1 MDAKARGAA
10 PELTRVAF
18 RTEARPTVRK
28 TRRSRVCAR
37 RAASGRNVGA
47 YIVRVMTAHASCPP
61 RRTSLRAPSRAFTI
75 VELLV
80 VVGIIAILVSLTS
93 VALSQAGGSAR
104 QARALSGLKQVG
116 TAWLQYSNQNDD
128 RTMIG
133 YADPGVQQYFKM
145 KTKDRAGNTVAAA
158 DAAYYPHRLLPFLG
172 YDRSLMYDY
181 IAEYEDITNIPDN
194 VIAQNPAWG
203 YNAFYLGGWWEM
215 QGNQPT
221 MRYGQTAGVV
231 CRSVAQI
238 ERPTE
243 MIVFSASTAAE
254 PGLYKAPDELRL
266 GSSWVCPHIVGQE
279 LIWRSTD
286 GGNYGT
292 IDASGGQPGTVLG
305 TLASLYSSSNRPSVQ
320 TVQGG
325 GAALEVIVAQSVPHR
340 RIKNFVQTVRA
351 DLSTALQGLGDLMNQ
366 GRWINAAGRS
376 SDPINYTHN

>member
-1 MDAKARGAA
+1 MIDSA
-10 PELTRVAF
+10 
-18 RTEARPTVRK
+18 
-28 TRRSRVCAR
+28 SRLPC
-37 RAASGRNVGA
+37 
-47 YIVRVMTAHASCPP
+47 
-61 RRTSLRAPSRAFTI
+61 RTSPRASARAFTI

-80 VVGIIAILVSLTS
+80 VIGIIAILVSLTS

-104 QARALSGLKQVG
+104 QARALSNLKQVG
-116 TAWLQYSNQNDD
+116 TAWMQYANQNED
-128 RTMIG
+128 RVMVG

-145 KTKDRAGNTVAAA
+145 RTKGLAGNTIAAD

-181 IAEYEDITNIPDN
+181 IAEYEDVTSIPDS

-231 CRSVAQI
+231 CRSIAQI
-238 ERPTE
+238 ERTTE

-254 PGLYKAPDELRL
+254 PGLYKTPDELRL

-292 IDASGGQPGTVLG
+292 MDASGGQPGAVLG
-305 TLASLYSSSNRPSVQ
+305 TLASLYASPNQANVQ

-325 GAALEVIVAQSVPHR
+325 GAAMEVVVAQSVPHR

-351 DLSTALQGLGDLMNQ
+351 DMSTALQGLGDLMNQ
-366 GRWINAAGRS
+366 SRWINAAGRS
-376 SDPINYTHN
+376 PDPMNYTHN